1 MGGHST
7 HVVVIPPH
15 PDVSLL
21 PPGGAPAVL
30 DQPVVLVGVGVSPVP
45 HHQRRVVHV
54 PVTVAALGLVV
65 NPGFV
70 ELEAVLAGV
79 NSDGNWANVG
89 HSRLE
94 LPLVPLLDD
103 SQAVL
108 SGAHVAVLELA
119 ATAVPGC
126 VGVALL
132 CVNTISILKVL
143 EGLFRVASI
152 TTLKCFSSFLKYPL

>member
-45 HHQRRVVHV
+45 HHQHRVVQV

-65 NPGFV
+65 HPGAV

-79 NSDGNWANVG
+79 NSDGDWAHGG
-89 HSRLE
+89 HSGLE
-94 LPLVPLLDD
+94 HTLVLRDAC
-103 SQAVL
+103 QAFL
-108 SGAHVAVLELA
+108 GGAYAAGLELA
-119 ATAVPGC
+119 AAAVPGC

-132 CVNTISILKVL
+132 CVDAVRTLKKVP
-143 EGLFRVASI
+143 EGLFRVSSL
-152 TTLKCFSSFLKYPL
+152 TTLIRLSSFSKYPL